1 MGEVTRPGCNSR
13 CGGKLGE
20 YRYRIERMGRR
31 LLVTLQGFR
40 HFCFKRSLPLP
51 VFFFSTCHSL
61 PFKIFTFWPC
71 CEKCG
76 TQFSDQRSNPCPLH
90 WLCGLNTGLEV
101 PLPAPSVFHRWLPS
115 YWRNVLGKRPRGK
128 GKMNSQTPGMGVGT
142 VNCHWGAY
150 NRSAAKRIS
159 CKRS

>member
-1 MGEVTRPGCNSR
+1 MEVNLENTDTELS
-13 CGGKLGE
+13 E
-20 YRYRIERMGRR
+20 WDE
-31 LLVTLQGFR
+31 GFL
-40 HFCFKRSLPLP
+40 SLCRASDIFVSKGAFPSLF
-51 VFFFSTCHSL
+51 FFFSTCHSL